1 MLLLDLKSFYACI
14 SICTMATALLQP
26 YPSLGQHPAVSG
38 GYLGRYLVAG
48 DLNLCVRQLPD
59 IFALR
64 KPCPSVGDM
73 ARYLV
78 RTRAVV
84 PDITT
89 LFFLICRLKAYA
101 VADDEAQHLAKT
113 SVIL

>member
-1 MLLLDLKSFYACI
+1 
-14 SICTMATALLQP
+14 
-26 YPSLGQHPAVSG
+26 
-38 GYLGRYLVAG
+38 
-48 DLNLCVRQLPD
+48 
-59 IFALR
+59 
-64 KPCPSVGDM
+64 M

-89 LFFLICRLKAYA
+89 LFFLICRLKPYA